1 MSWRNIVHKVLK
13 YNIGN
18 SRMVNLMASIEDF
31 QKLDIRTGRI
41 LDVQDYPE
49 AKKPA
54 YILTID
60 FGKEIGIKKSSAQ
73 LVANYSKEQLK
84 GRMILGVVNFP
95 PKQIG
100 KFKSEVL
107 TLGVPDEKGN
117 CRFIQPEKDVLEG
130 AKLY

>member
-1 MSWRNIVHKVLK
+1 M
-13 YNIGN
+13 
-18 SRMVNLMASIEDF
+18 MASTDDF
-31 QKLDIRTGRI
+31 HKLDIRTGRI
-41 LDVQDYPE
+41 IDVRDYPE
-49 AKKPA
+49 AKKPS

-60 FGKEIGIKKSSAQ
+60 FGKEIGTKKSSAQ

-84 GRMILGVVNFP
+84 GKLVLGVVNFP

-117 CRFIQPEKDVLEG
+117 CILIQPERNALEG

>member
-1 MSWRNIVHKVLK
+1 MT
-13 YNIGN
+13 
-18 SRMVNLMASIEDF
+18 ASIDDF
-31 QKLDIRTGRI
+31 HKLDIRTGRI
-41 LDVQDYPE
+41 IDIRDYPE
-49 AKKPA
+49 AKRPA

-84 GRMILGVVNFP
+84 GKMVLGVVNFP

-117 CRFIQPEKDVLEG
+117 CILIQPEKDVLEG

>member
-1 MSWRNIVHKVLK
+1 M
-13 YNIGN
+13 
-18 SRMVNLMASIEDF
+18 MASIDDF
-31 QKLDIRTGRI
+31 HKLDIRTGRI
-41 LDVQDYPE
+41 ADVQDYPE

-84 GRMILGVVNFP
+84 GKTVLGVVNFP
-95 PKQIG
+95 QKQIG

-117 CRFIQPEKDVLEG
+117 CILIQPERNAAEG
-130 AKLY
+130 AKVY

>member
-1 MSWRNIVHKVLK
+1 MD
-13 YNIGN
+13 
-18 SRMVNLMASIEDF
+18 ASIDDF
-31 QKLDIRTGRI
+31 HKLDIRTGRI
-41 LDVQDYPE
+41 IDVSDYPE

-60 FGKEIGIKKSSAQ
+60 LGKEIGIKKSSAQ

-84 GRMILGVVNFP
+84 GKMVLCVVNFP

-117 CRFIQPEKDVLEG
+117 CRYIQPEKNVLIG